1 VLQSGGG
8 GSSNSEQHFG
18 AERRQ
23 FLCKH
28 LNAIQVTRR
37 PSGLNLKVATLYP
50 AERIET
56 FAKCYVID
64 FALRIILCEKA
75 QNPEA
80 MKAISLLGMEGD
92 RPNHRSARDNRDELA
107 PSHRLL
113 QKGPTAL
120 AHWRQKFG
128 PKSAPKAIFM
138 GTRSKSP
145 YGHYPLDA

>member
-1 VLQSGGG
+1 MQSGGG
-8 GSSNSEQHFG
+8 GGSNSEQQFG

-28 LNAIQVTRR
+28 LDAIQITRR

-50 AERIET
+50 AERTESL
-56 FAKCYVID
+56 AECYVKD
-64 FALRIILCEKA
+64 FALRIILCEKT

-80 MKAISLLGMEGD
+80 VKAIRLLGMGD
-92 RPNHRSARDNRDELA
+92 DGPNCRSARDNRDELA
-107 PSHRLL
+107 LSHRLL
-113 QKGPTAL
+113 QKGPTAS
-120 AHWRQKFG
+120 AHWRQKFV

-138 GTRSKSP
+138 GTRPKSP